1 MEALK
6 SWQVSFL
13 FHLLIVALFVSVS
26 LMRITP
32 VEFYEV
38 PIEIS
43 EPKDIQ
49 NIAEVKDEPKVV
61 LKSVN
66 EPVPEAKAAREVFGA
81 SRNSYTDESVNADE
95 GVVAKKGNTLA
106 KAVDNTTLLDS
117 DATALPTPTEEYL
130 VSEMPILIS
139 EIRPVY
145 PKEAKDQRLEGAVAL
160 DVLIDEVG
168 AVRNV
173 SVIDGP
179 EVFRSGALEAMKRFK
194 FKAAQVDGKAVAVRI
209 RYVLNFKLEY

>member
-194 FKAAQVDGKAVAVRI
+194 FKAAQVDGKAVAIRI

>member
-13 FHLLIVALFVSVS
+13 FHLVIAALFVSVS
-26 LMRITP
+26 LMRFTP
-32 VEFYEV
+32 VEVYEV
-38 PIEIS
+38 PIEIN

-49 NIAEVKDEPKVV
+49 NIAEVKDEPRVV

-66 EPVPEAKAAREVFGA
+66 EVIPETKAAREVFGA
-81 SRNSYTDESVNADE
+81 SRNSYTDESVSAEE

-106 KAVDNTTLLDS
+106 KAVDNSTLLDS

-130 VSEMPILIS
+130 VSEMPVLIS
-139 EIRPVY
+139 EIRPIY
-145 PKEAKDQRLEGAVAL
+145 PKEAKDKRLEGAVAL
-160 DVLIDEVG
+160 DVLIDQVG
-168 AVRNV
+168 SVRSV

-179 EVFRSGALEAMKRFK
+179 EVFRTGALEAMKKFK
-194 FKAAQVDGKAVAVRI
+194 FKPAQVDGKAVAVRI

>member
-145 PKEAKDQRLEGAVAL
+145 PKEAKDQRLEGAVVF

>member
-66 EPVPEAKAAREVFGA
+66 EAIPEAKAAREVFGA

-130 VSEMPILIS
+130 VSEKPILIL

>member
-6 SWQVSFL
+6 SWQVSTI
-13 FHLLIVALFVSVS
+13 FHLVIAALFVSVS
-26 LMRITP
+26 LMRFTP
-32 VEFYEV
+32 VEVYEV
-38 PIEIS
+38 PIIIN
-43 EPKDIQ
+43 EPKEIQ
-49 NIAEVKDEPKVV
+49 NIAEVKDGPKVV

-66 EPVPEAKAAREVFGA
+66 EPIPEGKAAREVFGA
-81 SRNSYTDESVNADE
+81 SRNSYTDESVSSDD
-95 GVVAKKGNTLA
+95 GVAAKKGNTLA

-130 VSEMPILIS
+130 VSEMPVLVS
-139 EIRPVY
+139 EIRPAY
-145 PKEAKDQRLEGAVAL
+145 PKEAKDKRLEGVVAL
-160 DVLIDEVG
+160 DVLIDQEG

-179 EVFRSGALEAMKRFK
+179 EIFRSGALEAMKRFK
-194 FKAAQVDGKAVAVRI
+194 FKPAKVDGKPVAVRI